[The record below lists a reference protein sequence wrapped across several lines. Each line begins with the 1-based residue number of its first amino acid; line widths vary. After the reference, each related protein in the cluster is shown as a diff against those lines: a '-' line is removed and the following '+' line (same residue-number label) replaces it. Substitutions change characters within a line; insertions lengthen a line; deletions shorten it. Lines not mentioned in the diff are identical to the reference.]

1 MLADGAFCAR
11 VRAAYEGDGDGDG
24 SDAQAAAAAAG
35 GGSSGSGN
43 RAGIVDASS
52 PSDVRPPTQ
61 GRGSS
66 LF

>member
-24 SDAQAAAAAAG
+24 SDTQAVAAG

>member
-24 SDAQAAAAAAG
+24 SDTQAVAAG

-52 PSDVRPPTQ
+52 PSDVRPSTQ